1 MGYPRRTAL
10 RSSPGRRRLSTCAGK
25 LSQRKTRGYRGLS
38 VVAEQHGI
46 SLEDARALFSKRFC
60 KGSGV
65 HLELET
71 PTGRGLVAAAP
82 VAPGDVLI
90 TVPWREAIHV
100 LEDGV
105 LRRRRPAPGAGAA
118 ARAGRRRRGRVHR
131 RRVRRQGQE
140 LEEVPPHAAGIH
152 RGGRVLVRR

>member
-1 MGYPRRTAL
+1 MSTASAGSSGSFVIGARHGYARRTAL

-65 HLELET
+65 HLEFQET
-71 PTGRGLVAAAP
+71 PTG
-82 VAPGDVLI
+82 
-90 TVPWREAIHV
+90 
-100 LEDGV
+100 
-105 LRRRRPAPGAGAA
+105 
-118 ARAGRRRRGRVHR
+118 
-131 RRVRRQGQE
+131 
-140 LEEVPPHAAGIH
+140 
-152 RGGRVLVRR
+152 

>member
-1 MGYPRRTAL
+1 MSSASAVSLGGIALSARHGIARRTAL
-10 RSSPGRRRLSTCAGK
+10 RRYPGPRRVRSFARTGNNP
-25 LSQRKTRGYRGLS
+25 SQTSRGKTRGSRRLR

-65 HLELET
+65 HLELRET
-71 PTGRGLVAAAP
+71 ATGRGLVATAP

-100 LEDGV
+100 LEDGYADGDDLRLAMELLHV
-105 LRRRRPAPGAGAA
+105 LDDGDDD
-118 ARAGRRRRGRVHR
+118 
-131 RRVRRQGQE
+131 
-140 LEEVPPHAAGIH
+140 
-152 RGGRVLVRR
+152 